1 MLRCFME
8 KQFFKKVKKGLGT
21 QKIEL
26 LALGE
31 ARARG
36 RGAERKTLHLRQKE
50 RSKKRQIFI
59 DFSWPIPKCLIW
71 TESTVSLNYPHP
83 EG

>member
-1 MLRCFME
+1 ME

-31 ARARG
+31 ARAG
-36 RGAERKTLHLRQKE
+36 GWGVERKTL
-50 RSKKRQIFI
+50 FI
-59 DFSWPIPKCLIW
+59 
-71 TESTVSLNYPHP
+71 
-83 EG
+83 